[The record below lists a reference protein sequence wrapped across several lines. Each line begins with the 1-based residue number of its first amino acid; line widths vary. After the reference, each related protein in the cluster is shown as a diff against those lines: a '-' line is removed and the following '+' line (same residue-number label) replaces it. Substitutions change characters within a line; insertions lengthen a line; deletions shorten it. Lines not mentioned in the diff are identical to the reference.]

1 MTKSSKLIQ
10 TEWKW
15 DESENEE
22 KKAELKKN
30 DSYGVKM
37 SQMESKRVKLNQNER
52 KWVKWVKIQISQKL
66 VTMSQNKFF
75 RILGSC

>member
-10 TEWKW
+10 TELKW

-37 SQMESKRVKLNQNER
+37 SQIESKCEKM
-52 KWVKWVKIQISQKL
+52 SQ
-66 VTMSQNKFF
+66 MSQNSNKSK
-75 RILGSC
+75 ISHNESK